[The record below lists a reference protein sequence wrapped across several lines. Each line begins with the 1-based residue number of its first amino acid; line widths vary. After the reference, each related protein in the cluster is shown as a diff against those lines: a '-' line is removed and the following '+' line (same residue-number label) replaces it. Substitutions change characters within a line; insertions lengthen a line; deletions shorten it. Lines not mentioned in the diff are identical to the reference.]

1 MKGNPKLIGI
11 PYNLFEIWGFNLS
24 NITPNLRHRITI
36 QKPTQ
41 TQDQNTGKLIISW
54 SNLTTVW
61 AEVTDLSTRDVIA
74 AKAANST
81 IQARAK
87 VRFSSTTKQ
96 IDSTMRVL
104 FDGYFYKIDGNPMRD
119 PDSRREYLTINLA
132 TGDKAWNG

>member
-1 MKGNPKLIGI
+1 MQAGKLK
-11 PYNLFEIWGFNLS
+11 
-24 NITPNLRHRITI
+24 HRITVQRSI
-36 QKPTQ
+36 N
-41 TQDQNTGKLIISW
+41 TQDPVTGKLIQNWQNFKTIF
-54 SNLTTVW
+54 
-61 AEVTDLSTRDVIA
+61 AEVTDLSTRDHIA

-87 VRFSSTTKQ
+87 VRYSGTTKL

-119 PDSRREYLTINLA
+119 PDSRREYLTINLS

>member
-1 MKGNPKLIGI
+1 
-11 PYNLFEIWGFNLS
+11 LS

-36 QKPTQ
+36 QKATQ
-41 TQDQNTGKLIISW
+41 TQDPNTGNLIPLW
-54 SNLTTVW
+54 SNLTTIW

-74 AKAANST
+74 AKAASST
-81 IQARAK
+81 IQAR
-87 VRFSSTTKQ
+87 TKQ

-104 FDGYFYKIDGNPMRD
+104 FDGYYYKIDGNPMRD

>member
-1 MKGNPKLIGI
+1 MQSGRLK
-11 PYNLFEIWGFNLS
+11 
-24 NITPNLRHRITI
+24 HRITI
-36 QKPTQ
+36 QKPVN
-41 TQDQNTGKLIISW
+41 TQDPVTGKLIQTWENVKTIF
-54 SNLTTVW
+54 

-119 PDSRREYLTINLA
+119 PDSRREYLTINLS

>member
-1 MKGNPKLIGI
+1 M
-11 PYNLFEIWGFNLS
+11 S

-104 FDGYFYKIDGNPMRD
+104 FDDYYYKIDGNPMRD
-119 PDSRREYLTINLA
+119 PDSRHEYLTINLA

>member
-1 MKGNPKLIGI
+1 M
-11 PYNLFEIWGFNLS
+11 S
-24 NITPNLRHRITI
+24 DITPQLRHRITI
-36 QKPTQ
+36 QMPIQ
-41 TQDQNTGKLIISW
+41 TQDQNTGKLITSW
-54 SNLTTVW
+54 SNLTTIW

-87 VRFSSTTKQ
+87 VRYSSTTKL
-96 IDSTMRVL
+96 IDSTMRVH

-119 PDSRREYLTINLA
+119 PDSRREYLTINLS

>member
-1 MKGNPKLIGI
+1 MGQKA
-11 PYNLFEIWGFNLS
+11 S
-24 NITPNLRHRITI
+24 NLRHRITI
-36 QKPTQ
+36 QKATQ
-41 TQDQNTGKLIISW
+41 TQDRNTGKLIPSW
-54 SNLTTVW
+54 SNFTTVW

-74 AKAANST
+74 AKAASST

-87 VRFSSTTKQ
+87 VRFSSTTKH

>member
-1 MKGNPKLIGI
+1 MSQKA
-11 PYNLFEIWGFNLS
+11 S
-24 NITPNLRHRITI
+24 NLRHRITI

-41 TQDQNTGKLIISW
+41 TQDPNTGKLIITW
-54 SNLTTVW
+54 STFTTVW

-119 PDSRREYLTINLA
+119 PESRREYLTINLS

>member
-1 MKGNPKLIGI
+1 M
-11 PYNLFEIWGFNLS
+11 S
-24 NITPNLRHRITI
+24 DITPQLRHRITI
-36 QKPTQ
+36 QKPIQ
-41 TQDQNTGKLIISW
+41 TQDQNTSKLITSW
-54 SNLTTVW
+54 SNLTTIW

-87 VRFSSTTKQ
+87 VRYSSTTKL
-96 IDSTMRVL
+96 IDSTMRVH